1 MTPDINKLCKAING
15 HDKTPADLTTLL
27 ADSTLDQLSE
37 EEAWHCLYAVGMTKA
52 LALFNRHEVWHLLL
66 NKGLHITPELAKR
79 ALPAFTREGAICSL
93 RLILPMLDNVDE
105 PLIEE
110 YTPLAYALNGCL
122 PVSPCYDGFWRI
134 RMNLECAK
142 SLLDAGADW
151 RKVTFMPER
160 LGLPEKEMSE
170 VLLRALRFIPHS
182 AELCA
187 TAGTPND
194 MELYTLILLLRA
206 LRLPD
211 ADPLERR
218 IAEKQLNALTDWRH
232 DLTPLASRIGALR
245 QMLEHHR

>member
-1 MTPDINKLCKAING
+1 MTPDINNLCKAINN
-15 HDKTPADLTTLL
+15 HDKNPDALTAIL
-27 ADSTLDQLSE
+27 ADTSLDQLSE
-37 EEAWHCLYAVGMTKA
+37 EDAWSCLYTVGMTKE
-52 LALFNRHEVWHLLL
+52 LALFNHTEVWYLLL
-66 NKGLHITPELAKR
+66 RAGLNITPPLAQR
-79 ALPAFTREGAICSL
+79 ALQVFTREGAICSL

-105 PLIEE
+105 PRIGE

-160 LGLPEKEMSE
+160 LGMPETEMPE
-170 VLLRALRFIPHS
+170 VLLRALHFIPHS
-182 AELCA
+182 AELRA
-187 TAGTPND
+187 AAGTPND

-211 ADPLERR
+211 ADPCERC
-218 IAEKQLNALTDWRH
+218 IAEKQLNARTDWRH
-232 DLTPLASRIGALR
+232 DLTPLASRMDSLR
-245 QMLEHHR
+245 QLFESR

>member
-37 EEAWHCLYAVGMTKA
+37 EETWSCLYTVGMTKE
-52 LALFNRHEVWHLLL
+52 LALFNRTEVWDLLL
-66 NKGLHITPELAKR
+66 RAGLNITPPLAQR
-79 ALPAFTREGAICSL
+79 ALQVFTREGAICSQ
-93 RLILPMLDNVDE
+93 RLILLLLDNVDE

-122 PVSPCYDGFWRI
+122 PVSACYDGFWRI

-160 LGLPEKEMSE
+160 LGLPETEMSE

-211 ADPLERR
+211 ADPRERR

-232 DLTPLASRIGALR
+232 DLTPLASRMGALR
-245 QMLEHHR
+245 QLFESR

>member
-1 MTPDINKLCKAING
+1 MTPDINKLCKAINS
-15 HDKTPADLTTLL
+15 HNKTPADLTSLL

-37 EEAWHCLYAVGMTKA
+37 EDAWSCLYTVGMTKE
-52 LALFNRHEVWHLLL
+52 LALFNRHDVWHLLL
-66 NKGLHITPELAKR
+66 NKGLKITLELAKR

-93 RLILPMLDNVDE
+93 RLILPLLDNVDE

-151 RKVTFMPER
+151 RKVTFMPHR
-160 LGLPEKEMSE
+160 LGLPETEMPE

-211 ADPLERR
+211 ADPPR
-218 IAEKQLNALTDWRH
+218 
-232 DLTPLASRIGALR
+232 TPRCREAAQRPHRLAT
-245 QMLEHHR
+245 